1 MNARKDAV
9 IELQVTSAT
18 VVGGEIVMPGATIT
32 VPLDEA
38 AGLVRRG
45 KAVRAGQGAVNNS
58 PPADEPAPA
67 SRKKPPKA

>member
-1 MNARKDAV
+1 MRARKESV
-9 IELQVTSAT
+9 IELEVTSAT

-45 KAVRAGQGAVNNS
+45 KAVRAGQGTVNS
-58 PPADEPAPA
+58 QPTDEPAPTT
-67 SRKKPPKA
+67 RKKPPKV

>member
-1 MNARKDAV
+1 MRARKESV
-9 IELQVTSAT
+9 IELEVTSAT

-45 KAVRAGQGAVNNS
+45 KAL
-58 PPADEPAPA
+58 
-67 SRKKPPKA
+67 